1 MHLERCILLFPRDSG
16 DIKWC
21 TKIEE
26 KTILGVED
34 KCWGFEG
41 CDEVST
47 HTAFQALCPSL
58 P

>member
-1 MHLERCILLFPRDSG
+1 MGLGHILLFPRGSE

-21 TKIEE
+21 TKTEK
-26 KTILGVED
+26 KTIWGVGDKYLRLGECH
-34 KCWGFEG
+34 K
-41 CDEVST
+41 VST